1 MLLSGL
7 RLNWDLIL
15 GLSEL
20 LFLQFFLTNML
31 VKLKERNSQRIAPT
45 LVTFLRRSKV
55 AFLIIRIS
63 SFIIF

>member
-45 LVTFLRRSKV
+45 LVTILRRSKV